1 MVWWIVGVLLVVVL
15 LLSISLYW
23 VIGKATYM
31 SKKEKEF
38 IIFVI
43 DIYNNYAEELNLNSV
58 EQHEIIIKELN
69 KIKENLEK

>member
-1 MVWWIVGVLLVVVL
+1 
-15 LLSISLYW
+15 
-23 VIGKATYM
+23 M